1 MRVSRLQHTLRA
13 AHSCMPGPKEAPC
26 RDSAFTVSPSM
37 ITPSNNDPALD
48 DFDFYQSSNR
58 MAIECAFGILIRR
71 WGVLWRKLRQRF
83 DRRAPLIGALMR
95 LHNFCIDERLIDED
109 DLPDVHAQFTE
120 VQPDRYCR
128 PPLFDKD
135 GRPVE
140 YLQTAQKDAEG
151 APPRDRAQG
160 KGERFARRD
169 EHACSSSILK
179 QQLGRTCTP
188 AFTRPTVIT
197 WAYSTFS
204 SAGRRGGGS
213 GGLDRVRVR
222 TAKRTSAST
231 NNEVNCSG
239 SRQGGGTR
247 C

>member
-1 MRVSRLQHTLRA
+1 MRV
-13 AHSCMPGPKEAPC
+13 EAGDLPYPFFLNG
-26 RDSAFTVSPSM
+26 DSAFTVSPSM
-37 ITPSNNDPALD
+37 ITPSNNDPTLD

-95 LHNFCIDERLIDED
+95 LHNFCIDERLVEED
-109 DLPDVHAQFTE
+109 DMPNVQAHVTE

-135 GRPVE
+135 GRPVD
-140 YLQTAQKDAEG
+140 YLQTAHKDAEG

-169 EHACSSSILK
+169 ELVRAVRESGFKRIIDPNLHRTK
-179 QQLGRTCTP
+179 KRPRGRQ
-188 AFTRPTVIT
+188 A
-197 WAYSTFS
+197 
-204 SAGRRGGGS
+204 
-213 GGLDRVRVR
+213 
-222 TAKRTSAST
+222 
-231 NNEVNCSG
+231 E
-239 SRQGGGTR
+239 
-247 C
+247 